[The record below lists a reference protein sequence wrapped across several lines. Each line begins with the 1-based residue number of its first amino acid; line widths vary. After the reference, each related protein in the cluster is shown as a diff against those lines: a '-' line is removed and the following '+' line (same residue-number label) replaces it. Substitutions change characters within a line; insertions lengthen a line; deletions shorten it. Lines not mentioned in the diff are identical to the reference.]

1 MKYVVV
7 TGASTG
13 IGYDAARYLIERGFH
28 VFGSV
33 RKQADADRV
42 QGELGE
48 RFTPLLFDVT
58 DEEAVATA
66 VSQVTEMVGNN
77 GLAGLVNNA
86 GIAVAG
92 PLMYLSLDEMRWQ
105 MEVNLLGQLSVTQK
119 FLPLLGAVP
128 NAPHPPG
135 RIVNISS
142 VSGKVVYPF
151 MGPYAASKHAL
162 EAMSDALRRELLMF
176 GIDVIV
182 IGPGSVQTPIWDKAE
197 AENESGPYADSDW
210 SDAVKTFER
219 VMVDG
224 GHTGLLP
231 EEIGKVIAEALTAP
245 KPKARYAPVPDK
257 FTNWTIPSRLPKRM
271 LDRIFWKRLGL
282 KRR

>member
-1 MKYVVV
+1 MKYVVI

-13 IGYDAARYLIERGFH
+13 IGYDAARYLIAKGFH

-33 RKQADADRV
+33 RKQADAERV
-42 QGELGE
+42 QGELGKQ
-48 RFTPLLFDVT
+48 FTPLLFDVT
-58 DEEAVATA
+58 DEEAVKTA
-66 VSQVTEMVGNN
+66 VSQVTEMVGDN

-176 GIDVIV
+176 GVDVIV
-182 IGPGSVQTPIWDKAE
+182 IGPGSVQTPIWDKAQDIDVE
-197 AENESGPYADSDW
+197 PYRETPYLGMMEGMKKTLVRQGKSGIP
-210 SDAVKTFER
+210 VE
-219 VMVDG
+219 
-224 GHTGLLP
+224 
-231 EEIGKVIAEALTAP
+231 KVSEVIFEALTKE
-245 KPKARYAPVPDK
+245 KPKTRYAIARK
-257 FTNWTIPSRLPKRM
+257 LLSGWLLPRYLPARM
-271 LDRIFWKRLGL
+271 FDNIVAKRLGL
-282 KRR
+282 TK

>member
-33 RKQADADRV
+33 RKQVDADRV

-48 RFTPLLFDVT
+48 QFTPLLFDVT

-66 VSQVTEMVGNN
+66 VSQVAEIVGDT

-182 IGPGSVQTPIWDKAE
+182 IGPGSVQTPIWDKAQDIDVE
-197 AENESGPYADSDW
+197 PYRETPYLGMMEGMKKTLVRQGKSGIP
-210 SDAVKTFER
+210 VE
-219 VMVDG
+219 
-224 GHTGLLP
+224 
-231 EEIGKVIAEALTAP
+231 KVSEVIYEALTKE
-245 KPKARYAPVPDK
+245 KPKTRYAIARK
-257 FTNWTIPSRLPKRM
+257 LLSGWLLPRYLPARM
-271 LDRIFWKRLGL
+271 FDNIVAKRLGL
-282 KRR
+282 TK

>member
-1 MKYVVV
+1 MKYVVI

-42 QGELGE
+42 QGELGAQ
-48 RFTPLLFDVT
+48 FTPLLFDVT

-66 VSQVTEMVGNN
+66 VSQVTEIVGDS
-77 GLAGLVNNA
+77 GLVGLVNNA

-119 FLPLLGAVP
+119 LLPMLGAVP

-176 GIDVIV
+176 GVDVIV
-182 IGPGSVQTPIWDKAE
+182 IGPGSVQTPIWDKAQDIDVE
-197 AENESGPYADSDW
+197 PYRETPYLGMMEGMKKTLVRQGKSGIP
-210 SDAVKTFER
+210 VE
-219 VMVDG
+219 
-224 GHTGLLP
+224 
-231 EEIGKVIAEALTAP
+231 KVSEVIYEALTKE
-245 KPKARYAPVPDK
+245 KPKTRYAIARK
-257 FTNWTIPSRLPKRM
+257 LLSGWLLPRYLPARM
-271 LDRIFWKRLGL
+271 FDNIVAKRLGL
-282 KRR
+282 TK

>member
-1 MKYVVV
+1 MKYVVI

-13 IGYDAARYLIERGFH
+13 IGYDAARYLIERGYH

-42 QGELGE
+42 QAELGE
-48 RFTPLLFDVT
+48 QFTPLLFDVT
-58 DEEAVATA
+58 DGGAVETA
-66 VSQVTEMVGNN
+66 VSQVSTKIVNN
-77 GLAGLVNNA
+77 GLAGLINNA

-92 PLMYLSLDEMRWQ
+92 PLMHLPLDEIRWQ
-105 MEVNLLGQLSVTQK
+105 MEVNLLGQLNVTQK

-135 RIVNISS
+135 RIINISS

-162 EAMSDALRRELLMF
+162 EAISDALRRELLIF

-182 IGPGSVQTPIWDKAE
+182 IGPGSVQTPIWDKAQDIDVE
-197 AENESGPYADSDW
+197 PYKETPYLGMMEGMKKTLVRQGQSGIPVEKVS
-210 SDAVKTFER
+210 
-219 VMVDG
+219 
-224 GHTGLLP
+224 
-231 EEIGKVIAEALTAP
+231 EIIYEALTKQ
-245 KPKARYAPVPDK
+245 KPKTRYAIARK
-257 FTNWTIPSRLPKRM
+257 LLSGWLLPRY
-271 LDRIFWKRLGL
+271 LPARIFDNIIAKRLGIR
-282 KRR
+282 K

>member
-42 QGELGE
+42 QGELGAQ
-48 RFTPLLFDVT
+48 FTPLLFDVT

-66 VSQVTEMVGNN
+66 VSQVTEIVGNN

-105 MEVNLLGQLSVTQK
+105 MEVNLLGQLNVTQK

-182 IGPGSVQTPIWDKAE
+182 IGPGSVQTPIWDKAQDIDVE
-197 AENESGPYADSDW
+197 PYRETPYLGMMEGMKKTLVRQGKSGIP
-210 SDAVKTFER
+210 VE
-219 VMVDG
+219 
-224 GHTGLLP
+224 
-231 EEIGKVIAEALTAP
+231 KVSEVIYEALTKE
-245 KPKARYAPVPDK
+245 KPKTRYAIARK
-257 FTNWTIPSRLPKRM
+257 LLSGWLLPRYLPARM
-271 LDRIFWKRLGL
+271 FDNIVAKRLGL
-282 KRR
+282 TK

>member
-1 MKYVVV
+1 MKYVVI
-7 TGASTG
+7 TGVSTG

-33 RKQADADRV
+33 RKQADGERV
-42 QGELGE
+42 RGELGE
-48 RFTPLLFDVT
+48 QFTPLVFDVT
-58 DEEAVATA
+58 DVAAVETA
-66 VSQVTEMVGNN
+66 VSQVSEKIGNN

-92 PLMYLSLDEMRWQ
+92 PLMHLPLEDFRWQ
-105 MEVNLLGQLSVTQK
+105 MEVNVTGQLAVTQK
-119 FLPLLGAVP
+119 FLPLLGAIP

-162 EAMSDALRRELLMF
+162 EAISDALRRELLIF

-182 IGPGSVQTPIWDKAE
+182 IGPGSVQTPIWDKAQDLDVE
-197 AENESGPYADSDW
+197 PYRHTSYKDMLEGMKKVFVRQGKSGI
-210 SDAVKTFER
+210 AVE
-219 VMVDG
+219 
-224 GHTGLLP
+224 
-231 EEIGKVIAEALTAP
+231 KVSEVIYEALTKE
-245 KPKARYAPVPDK
+245 KPKTRYAIARK
-257 FTNWTIPSRLPKRM
+257 LLSGWLLPRY
-271 LDRIFWKRLGL
+271 LPARAFDNIIAKRLGIT
-282 KRR
+282 K